1 MRIMRSLPQQAQFN
15 SDGTSKPC
23 MDCRGKHGSTTMLY
37 IVLGILAILL
47 SYVFVQATHHAEP
60 NAQPHAP
67 LHDTK

>member
-1 MRIMRSLPQQAQFN
+1 
-15 SDGTSKPC
+15 
-23 MDCRGKHGSTTMLY
+23 MLY

-47 SYVFVQATHHAEP
+47 SYVFVQATHHTDP